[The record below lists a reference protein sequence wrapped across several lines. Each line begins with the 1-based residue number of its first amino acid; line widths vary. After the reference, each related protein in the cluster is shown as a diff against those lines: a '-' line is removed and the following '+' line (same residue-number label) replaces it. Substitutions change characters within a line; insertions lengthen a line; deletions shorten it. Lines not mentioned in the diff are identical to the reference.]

1 MRVSILF
8 AVLALG
14 ACTPAD
20 EDKGDANEIAP
31 AEPSAIGSAQSGAEG
46 QAMAEEQV
54 KATENDNTALPAA
67 EGK

>member
-8 AVLALG
+8 ALLALG

-54 KATENDNTALPAA
+54 KATEGDNSGAPA
-67 EGK
+67 EKQ